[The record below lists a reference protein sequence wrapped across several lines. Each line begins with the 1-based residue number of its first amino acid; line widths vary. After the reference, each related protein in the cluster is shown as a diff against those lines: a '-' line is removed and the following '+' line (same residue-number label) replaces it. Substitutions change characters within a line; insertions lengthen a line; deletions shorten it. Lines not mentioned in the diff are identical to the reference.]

1 MSNKTKKNIENGA
14 LYVFVITF
22 VSSILL
28 PFIWLI
34 LGSFKNMKEL
44 FNVPV
49 QILPSTWNLDN
60 YVAVFQS
67 QPFGKYIINSFVI
80 SLMSTLIVIVI
91 ARMTRYS
98 IARVEIKGKKIM
110 LAALLSISLL
120 PPVTLLNPIYQ
131 LLSKLHLLNS
141 YLGLSMALVATELP
155 MAVWFL
161 TSFFQTIP
169 MEVEESA
176 MIDGASVT
184 TTFTKILIPLITPGI
199 FTVSILTFINA
210 WNNYLFAQVFNPL
223 EKARTVTVA
232 LTLFQ
237 QEYYVPWHIVS
248 AAAIIV
254 TAPLIIVVLVL
265 QKRIISGMMDG
276 GVKG

>member
-14 LYVFVITF
+14 FYVFVITF

-91 ARMTRYS
+91 ASMTSYS

-210 WNNYLFAQVFNPL
+210 WNNSPRLWIS
-223 EKARTVTVA
+223 RSVA
-232 LTLFQ
+232 
-237 QEYYVPWHIVS
+237 S
-248 AAAIIV
+248 
-254 TAPLIIVVLVL
+254 
-265 QKRIISGMMDG
+265 
-276 GVKG
+276 